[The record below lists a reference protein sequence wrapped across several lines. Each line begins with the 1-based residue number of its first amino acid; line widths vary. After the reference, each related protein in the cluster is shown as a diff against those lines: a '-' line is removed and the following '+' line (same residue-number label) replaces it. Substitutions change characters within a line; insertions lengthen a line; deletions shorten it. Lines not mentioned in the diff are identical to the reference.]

1 MKKTMKKFAAGL
13 TLALVLS
20 MFWGIMTMA
29 AEVTPKIFRTD
40 FKRSNIA
47 AASYQLNVPAGQEE
61 AIVPIV
67 IKESGRVYFKMT
79 VNPKDVDSAYLYSSP
94 DCNDNSH
101 VRGFYFYE
109 GDNVD
114 EEDFWLN
121 KGTYY
126 LKIRKE
132 YRYNE
137 TTWERDTN
145 FNAILQAEMYE
156 YSSRDLGLSS
166 GRWVVGAST
175 YEWVGDKSIMRGGYY
190 KISIPKA
197 GYIKLEA
204 SKDSKPYWDF
214 ALYNSKKKQYEDV
227 YLYGSD
233 SNYGASYAAVQ
244 KGTYYLKMK
253 NSGQYKF
260 RYIFKADPSKKNY
273 TKKKAITLGRK
284 KTVHNVFYSNAK
296 KSTLERWYKIKV
308 TKKQRIT
315 WVGEARLC
323 DSKGRYVSSIYD
335 QGKYYSKSKLKKGTY
350 YLCVKH
356 YGWNFKNKKRT
367 MGQYRS
373 LRWQ

>member
-1 MKKTMKKFAAGL
+1 MKKTMKKFVAGIS
-13 TLALVLS
+13 LALVLS
-20 MFWGIMTMA
+20 MFWGILTMA
-29 AEVTPKIFRTD
+29 AEVTPKILKTD
-40 FKRSNIA
+40 YKRANTA
-47 AASYQLNVPAGQEE
+47 VASYQLSVPAGQEE

-67 IKESGRVYFKMT
+67 IKESGQVYFKMT
-79 VNPKDVDSAYLYSSP
+79 ANADEVYSVTLYSSS
-94 DCNDNSH
+94 DCNEDS
-101 VRGFYFYE
+101 RKYGFYFSE
-109 GDNVD
+109 THPVD

-132 YRYNE
+132 SRYDENSYE
-137 TTWERDTN
+137 WVYD
-145 FNAILQAEMYE
+145 FNANLQVEMYE
-156 YSSRDLGLSS
+156 YSGKDTSLTN

-214 ALYNSKKKQYEDV
+214 ALYNSKKKKYEDV

-233 SNYGASYAAVQ
+233 SNYGASYTAVQ

-273 TKKKAITLGRK
+273 TKKKAISLGRK

-296 KSTLERWYKIKV
+296 KSTLQRWYKIKV
-308 TKKQRIT
+308 TKTQRVT
-315 WVGEARLC
+315 WTGDAWLL
-323 DSKGRYVSSIYD
+323 DSKGRHVDRIYD
-335 QGKYYSKSKLKKGTY
+335 NGKYYTKKKIKKGTY
-350 YLCVKH
+350 YFCATH
-356 YGWNFKNKKRT
+356 YEWNFKNKKRT
-367 MGQYRS
+367 MGDYRS